1 MIKNVVNPISLLLL
15 VLILAMSSC
24 SSSKKYAYN
33 SSKKSRTERKPRTE
47 RKSKTSERV
56 KSNKTTTTS
65 NNTKRSQ
72 IVSTAKKYIGKS
84 YVYGGK
90 KPSTGFDC
98 SGFTAHVYKN
108 NGISL
113 SGPSHHQA
121 KQGKR
126 KSMRELKEG
135 DLVFFG
141 KKNKVSHVAI
151 VTNVEHNRI
160 KVIHSTS
167 SRGVVI
173 DDISSS
179 DYWKKRYLFG
189 RDVLN

>member
-1 MIKNVVNPISLLLL
+1 MFKNDINPISLLILFF
-15 VLILAMSSC
+15 ILAMVSC
-24 SSSKKYAYN
+24 SSPRKY
-33 SSKKSRTERKPRTE
+33 SHRSIKKSRTERTRTTAS
-47 RKSKTSERV
+47 KSRV
-56 KSNKTTTTS
+56 KKSSTS
-65 NNTKRSQ
+65 YSSTKRSK
-72 IVSTAKKYIGKS
+72 IVSTAKRYLGKS

-108 NGISL
+108 NGVNI
-113 SGPSHHQA
+113 SGPSHYQA
-121 KQGKR
+121 KKGKQ
-126 KSMRELKEG
+126 KSIRELQKG

-141 KKNKVSHVAI
+141 KNNKVSHVAI
-151 VTNVEHNRI
+151 VAVANKNKLE
-160 KVIHSTS
+160 VIHSTS

-173 DDISSS
+173 DDIASS

>member
-1 MIKNVVNPISLLLL
+1 MFKNVINPISLLLL
-15 VLILAMSSC
+15 IVVFAFSSC
-24 SSSKKYAYN
+24 SSSRQYTRK
-33 SSKKSRTERKPRTE
+33 SHKKSRTERPQYTRS
-47 RKSKTSERV
+47 KSSSSKSSSTS
-56 KSNKTTTTS
+56 KNS
-65 NNTKRSQ
+65 KRIK

-98 SGFTAHVYKN
+98 SGFTSHVYKN
-108 NGISL
+108 NGVNV
-113 SGPSHHQA
+113 SGPSYVQA
-121 KQGKR
+121 RQGKK
-126 KSMRELKEG
+126 KSMRELEEG

-141 KKNKVSHVAI
+141 RKNKVTHVAI
-151 VTNVEHNRI
+151 VANVDHNKI

-167 SRGVVI
+167 SRGVVM

-179 DYWKKRYLFG
+179 DYWQKRYLFG

>member
-1 MIKNVVNPISLLLL
+1 MIKNASNLISLLLI
-15 VLILAMSSC
+15 VLMFAFSSC
-24 SSSKKYAYN
+24 SSSRQYAHKT
-33 SSKKSRTERKPRTE
+33 SKKSRTER
-47 RKSKTSERV
+47 
-56 KSNKTTTTS
+56 
-65 NNTKRSQ
+65 TKRSTAKVRSKKPSSIVNSSKRTK

-84 YVYGGK
+84 YSYGGK

-98 SGFTAHVYKN
+98 SGFTSHVYKN
-108 NGISL
+108 NGVNVN
-113 SGPSHHQA
+113 GPSYQQA

-126 KSMRELKEG
+126 KSMKELQKG

-141 KKNKVSHVAI
+141 KNNKVSHVAI
-151 VTNVEHNRI
+151 VADVNLNKI

-179 DYWKKRYLFG
+179 DYWQKRYLFG

>member
-1 MIKNVVNPISLLLL
+1 MIKNVGNPISLLFFI
-15 VLILAMSSC
+15 LILAMCSC
-24 SSSKKYAYN
+24 SSSRQYSY
-33 SSKKSRTERKPRTE
+33 SSAKKSRSERNKTPR
-47 RKSKTSERV
+47 SKT
-56 KSNKTTTTS
+56 KHKKTYHYSS
-65 NNTKRSQ
+65 NNSKRTK

-108 NGISL
+108 NGVDI
-113 SGPSHHQA
+113 SGPSHQQA
-121 KQGKR
+121 KKGKR
-126 KSMRELKEG
+126 KSMRELELG

-141 KKNKVSHVAI
+141 KNNKVSHVAI
-151 VTNVEHNRI
+151 VADVERNKI